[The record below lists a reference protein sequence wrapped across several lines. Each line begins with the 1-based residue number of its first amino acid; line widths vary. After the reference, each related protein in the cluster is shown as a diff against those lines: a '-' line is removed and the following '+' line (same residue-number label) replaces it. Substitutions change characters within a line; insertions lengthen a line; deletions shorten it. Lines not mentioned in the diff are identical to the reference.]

1 MDEKK
6 VLQQAIAV
14 FGEKAQEEKANEELA
29 ELICAICHKHCGR
42 NSNIAEEIADV
53 QIMLEQLIIIND
65 CAELVKVIR
74 EIKIK
79 RLAERI
85 FDKCL

>member
-6 VLQQAIAV
+6 VLEQAIAV
-14 FGEKAQEEKANEELA
+14 FGERAQEEKAIEELA
-29 ELICAICHKHCGR
+29 ELICAIAHKHCGR
-42 NSNIAEEIADV
+42 DSNITEEIADV
-53 QIMLEQLIIIND
+53 EIMLEQLKMINNNRLSI
-65 CAELVKVIR
+65 EEIRKEKVA
-74 EIKIK
+74 